1 MSAGVK
7 SYLRSGTP
15 KSMTREEQIAILR
28 KIVAHQKNLS
38 VHELRNIATQIGM
51 AEFKCLR
58 WFNKHGITLVRQGNY
73 ISKNRAKPDPNFGFA
88 SLSVASNKISK
99 SIKANLSRQRHTF
112 FWKLPYHKQIALLK
126 RTEGM
131 TTTSVQVAQELA
143 DSLKLP
149 LEKVKVWMKHRRRKQ
164 IWFRT
169 NPKLT
174 PEKMTLLRAEYN
186 KNDNIDEDQALILSH
201 LFSIPPKT
209 VLHYFSNRRARL
221 KYIQTKD
228 NNGTQIPKSEAKE
241 PEFIV
246 QTKKI
251 ERVQMNNKKSRFF
264 YPEQLTLLFE
274 EFKRNPSP
282 SSEKYNTLAETT
294 GLKTLQIMSWF
305 SKLRLRLNA
314 STFESLS
321 IAMKADWEPF
331 QVKEFERIYQECKYL
346 SDEKAQ
352 KLGDKF
358 EISKKSVMHWFTRRR
373 LYELYNHQH
382 GKIDDGSSADLNA
395 DGSAE
400 FGMFEE
406 LATASETDEKLRK
419 RPKFFPSLTSA
430 KNVKL
435 LKEYNNKMRWDDIPK
450 IAREMNV
457 PESTVCTWFKNK
469 TYKDSNH
476 RKRKIIE
483 GNQLKE
489 TKNESGSKGLGNQRK
504 PVGRFSLEQLRI
516 LERKFAENDRI
527 MKDEATEL
535 AKSSNFGGNITAAH
549 IQNWYMNKRFRIR
562 MMAKKEEMQPKTI
575 FVSEQQ
581 KTGKET
587 FDFQPVAKTAG
598 PSQKSLLQN
607 NILFIEY
614 KKSQNLNASRLKD
627 LSKKVRLNSDQIRRW
642 FMNVNKRVSK
652 KNIEDVA
659 QILKHS
665 LSVSQIKRLC
675 HEYMKYRYC
684 SYQRLELLA
693 EQLKITR
700 GIVQNWFI
708 NARYYELLTG
718 DKFKLDFES
727 AQESD
732 VEHETTDI
740 DDVSA
745 QLKLGLTW
753 PQIQELKKEFR
764 KDENMTQQR
773 AKELATVLKIR
784 SDKIKNWFKNRKTLV
799 SQNRENGISEPE
811 DDTIDDEPG
820 QNSDSVLDKMMSC
833 GRSISVL
840 IPKISQIESTKSKK
854 YHKLPLQ
861 QDTLYE
867 AFKQSPELTPVR
879 LAQLCSRVHLTD
891 KQITRWF
898 SWMRKKLSSMSGEKL
913 LESYRNRNLTPEQ
926 VNMLEAEFKC
936 HPYID
941 QENRDEL
948 AHKLGLNRGTI
959 KMWFANRRYFDIISH
974 FNGGTKNFDYKVD
987 KLSDDDQFEISV
999 EIETESVNGRSESD
1013 TSAHLFE
1020 LSDPLELDKSSD
1032 SDVPF
1037 QPVITSIVSV
1047 GKKTDIDD
1055 ETVDI
1060 DSEYELI
1067 PPSIDVTAVK
1077 QEPFSDISIHED
1089 SEEDLSNRAI
1099 EIVDNTDCTIIIPEP
1114 SDNTEYSH
1122 YIEPLN
1128 ENLELT
1134 ESKVN
1139 SVFWYACSNPSPQSS
1154 IANVQ
1159 LSKTDKVV
1167 LEAIFEN
1174 NPEPD
1179 LNKIHEI
1186 AQQLWVSDQTV
1197 YWWFVQKRFS
1207 LKIRS
1212 KENAAADFLK
1222 NSSAEDMN
1230 STEIVDK
1237 DNDPKCTEVEF
1248 VALNEDE
1255 LNQSA
1260 FVDESSLIQINGE
1273 SVSDI
1278 EIMNSDGGVATSI
1291 GITPEKNPLSEEDHA
1306 VVLKHDLSKK
1316 RKVLSAHQRA
1326 ILLQEFKKSPFV
1338 STSKSHTLAADLGMS
1353 VNSVDQWFTRRRRT
1367 LETSANVDD
1376 IENENTAIEDLTST
1390 QLTSL
1395 ETEYS
1400 LDQRLTKVRLS
1411 RLVQT
1416 LHLRKRTIL
1425 LWFRNRKEKDENEVV

>member
-15 KSMTREEQIAILR
+15 KSMTREEQIAILH

-38 VHELRNIATQIGM
+38 IHELRNIAAQIGM
-51 AEFKCLR
+51 AEFKCLH
-58 WFNKHGITLVRQGNY
+58 WFNKHGINLVRQGNY
-73 ISKNRAKPDPNFGFA
+73 ISQNRAKPDPNFGFA
-88 SLSVASNKISK
+88 SLSIASNKIPK
-99 SIKANLSRQRHTF
+99 SIKANLTRQRHAF

-143 DSLKLP
+143 HSLKLP

-186 KNDNIDEDQALILSH
+186 KNDNIDEDQALILSQ

-209 VLHYFSNRRARL
+209 VLHYYSSRRARL

-228 NNGTQIPKSEAKE
+228 NYGTQIPKSESKE

-246 QTKKI
+246 RTKKT
-251 ERVQMNNKKSRFF
+251 ERVQMSNKKSRFF
-264 YPEQLTLLFE
+264 SPEQLTLLFE

-282 SSEKYNTLAETT
+282 SSERYNALAETT
-294 GLKTLQIMSWF
+294 GLRTLQIMSWF

-314 STFESLS
+314 STFQSLS
-321 IAMKADWEPF
+321 IAMKAGWEPF
-331 QVKEFERIYQECKYL
+331 QVKEFERIYQEYKYL

-352 KLGDKF
+352 KLSDKF
-358 EISKKSVMHWFTRRR
+358 EISKKSVMHWFTHRR

-382 GKIDDGSSADLNA
+382 GKVDDGSSADLNA
-395 DGSAE
+395 HGSVD
-400 FGMFEE
+400 FRTFEE
-406 LATASETDEKLRK
+406 SATASETDEEPRK
-419 RPKFFPSLTSA
+419 RPKFFASLNST
-430 KNVKL
+430 KND
-435 LKEYNNKMRWDDIPK
+435 YDNKMIGGDIPK

-457 PESTVCTWFKNK
+457 PENTVCTWFKNE

-483 GNQLKE
+483 RNQLKE
-489 TKNESGSKGLGNQRK
+489 TKNESGFKRVGNQKK

-535 AKSSNFGGNITAAH
+535 AKSSNFGSNITAAH

-562 MMAKKEEMQPKTI
+562 MMAKNKEMQPNTI
-575 FVSEQQ
+575 FMSEQQ
-581 KTGKET
+581 KSEKKT

-614 KKSQNLNASRLKD
+614 KKSHNLNASRLKD

-642 FMNVNKRVSK
+642 FLNVNKRISK
-652 KNIEDVA
+652 KKIEDVV

-675 HEYMKYRYC
+675 HEYVKYRYC

-693 EQLKITR
+693 EQLKITK

-718 DKFKLDFES
+718 NKFKLDFES

-732 VEHETTDI
+732 MEHETTDM

-773 AKELATVLKIR
+773 AKALATVLKIHK
-784 SDKIKNWFKNRKTLV
+784 DKIKNWFKNRKTLV

-811 DDTIDDEPG
+811 DDTIEDEPG
-820 QNSDSVLDKMMSC
+820 QNSDSDVDKMMGCS
-833 GRSISVL
+833 RSISVL
-840 IPKISQIESTKSKK
+840 IPKMSQLESTKSIK

-861 QDTLYE
+861 QDILYE
-867 AFKQSPELTPVR
+867 AFKQSPELTPMR
-879 LAQLCSRVHLTD
+879 LAQLSSRVHLTD

-898 SWMRKKLSSMSGEKL
+898 SWMRKKLSSIPGEKL
-913 LESYRNRNLTPEQ
+913 LEKYRNRNLTPEQ

-948 AHKLGLNRGTI
+948 AQKLGLNRGTI

-974 FNGGTKNFDYKVD
+974 FNGGAKNFNYKVD
-987 KLSDDDQFEISV
+987 KLTDDDQFEISV
-999 EIETESVNGRSESD
+999 DIETESMNGQSESD
-1013 TSAHLFE
+1013 TSAHLLE

-1055 ETVDI
+1055 EIVDI
-1060 DSEYELI
+1060 DNEYELH
-1067 PPSIDVTAVK
+1067 PPNIDVTAVK
-1077 QEPFSDISIHED
+1077 QEPISDISIHED
-1089 SEEDLSNRAI
+1089 SEEDLSNSAI

-1114 SDNTEYSH
+1114 CGNTEYSH

-1134 ESKVN
+1134 KSKVN

-1186 AQQLWVSDQTV
+1186 AQQLWMSDQTV

-1207 LKIRS
+1207 LKSQS
-1212 KENAAADFLK
+1212 KENAAVEFSK
-1222 NSSAEDMN
+1222 NSPTEDMN
-1230 STEIVDK
+1230 SSEIIDK
-1237 DNDPKCTEVEF
+1237 DNEPKCTEVEF

-1273 SVSDI
+1273 YVSDV
-1278 EIMNSDGGVATSI
+1278 EIINSDGGVATSI
-1291 GITPEKNPLSEEDHA
+1291 DSTPEKNPLSEEDHS

-1316 RKVLSAHQRA
+1316 KNLSAHQRA
-1326 ILLQEFKKSPFV
+1326 ILFQEFERSPFV
-1338 STSKSHTLAADLGMS
+1338 STSKSCTLAADLGMS
-1353 VNSVDQWFTRRRRT
+1353 VKSVDQWFTRRRRS

-1376 IENENTAIEDLTST
+1376 IENENTAVEDLTSA

-1395 ETEYS
+1395 EIEYS
-1400 LDQRLTKVRLS
+1400 LDQRLTKVRLA

-1425 LWFRNRKEKDENEVV
+1425 LWFKNRKGKDENLVV